1 MYHHPGYTTPW
12 PSRYELAVDEL
23 SKVGIKVELKPQEYG
38 EYIST
43 TFLGKFEK
51 LAMGP
56 VTPSWRWMIIC
67 TASSIPASRTTAAM
81 SMMPS
86 SILCSSPSDGSWTSR
101 SVSALSTIS
110 SATWPTRRTMCTSL
124 GLSYHVH
131 QPHLKG
137 FAPKIGHTMVH
148 RVIAHGWINNPG
160 ASTMR
165 EYLLKR
171 VLLIV
176 PTLFLVSI
184 LVFML
189 MHMRSGT
196 WSSRCSRAM
205 PTPRRSRRCGAS
217 WGSTSRCTSNI
228 SPGWVACCR
237 RPGAFAV
244 DQGAHPGGVRQ
255 ALPRDPRADA
265 ADDHH
270 LGHLRPRGG
279 VLSAIRQETWVDYL
293 GRVVAILALA
303 MPVFWLA
310 ILVVV
315 IPSIYWRWTPLWTYV
330 PLSTDVLE
338 NLKIMIFPAA
348 VFGVSR
354 AGPIMRITR
363 SAMLEVQR
371 QDYIR
376 TAWAKGLPGRSV
388 ILKHAIKNALIP
400 VVSIIGL
407 QIHFYLGG
415 SVIIET
421 IFRLP
426 GIGSFFVEALIRR
439 DFRWCR
445 ASI

>member
-1 MYHHPGYTTPW
+1 
-12 PSRYELAVDEL
+12 
-23 SKVGIKVELKPQEYG
+23 
-38 EYIST
+38 
-43 TFLGKFEK
+43 
-51 LAMGP
+51 
-56 VTPSWRWMIIC
+56 
-67 TASSIPASRTTAAM
+67 
-81 SMMPS
+81 
-86 SILCSSPSDGSWTSR
+86 
-101 SVSALSTIS
+101 
-110 SATWPTRRTMCTSL
+110 
-124 GLSYHVH
+124 
-131 QPHLKG
+131 
-137 FAPKIGHTMVH
+137 
-148 RVIAHGWINNPG
+148 
-160 ASTMR
+160 MR

-176 PTLFLVSI
+176 PTLFLVTL
-184 LVFML
+184 LVFLL
-189 MHMRSGT
+189 MHMRSGDVVIQMLEGYAYADT
-196 WSSRCSRAM
+196 VEALRHELGLDKPLHEQYLAWM
-205 PTPRRSRRCGAS
+205 
-217 WGSTSRCTSNI
+217 
-228 SPGWVACCR
+228 
-237 RPGAFAV
+237 
-244 DQGAHPGGVRQ
+244 GGVLQGDLGRSLWTKEPILEEF
-255 ALPRDPRADA
+255 ALRFPVTLELTLLTIIISVTFG
-265 ADDHH
+265 
-270 LGHLRPRGG
+270 LGVG
-279 VLSAIRQETWVDYL
+279 VLSAVRQETWIDYL

-315 IPSIYWRWTPLWTYV
+315 LPSIYWRWTPLWTYV

-338 NLKIMIFPAA
+338 NLKILIFPAV

-439 DFRWCR
+439 DFPVVQSVNLIVATFALLLNLIVDFSYAYLDPRIR
-445 ASI
+445 YR